1 MVSTME
7 NISLNLKANVS
18 SFNGAMKKVGKN
30 IAAASK
36 DTSKFTQIMAGAEKV
51 LLGVGLAAL
60 FTGMAIKNAAEG
72 ALKAFAKTFS
82 EVTEGTMLYNQSI
95 GRLSAAFEFLK
106 FSIADAFLTSTLGQ
120 QLLEVVFGVLDV
132 FNNLDPSIKAFI
144 FGGLLAV
151 AIFGGLLMVAGQVA
165 LAFLAITT
173 TLALIGG
180 LLGLSFV
187 ATLGIAVL
195 VALILGIFLLIG
207 LAVLAA
213 KVGAFDLAEAFI
225 KIALIVAGIAALLAI
240 MMGFPLIGIAIL
252 AAAFA
257 ALIIGFKL
265 GGLEFKIAFLKAVD
279 SIGKA
284 ITSMILAPI
293 NEMIRGI
300 NALTGTNFA
309 ELEVGDNSLMS
320 GNIRGVEQEIAAQKA
335 AKAEQET
342 SKGNTTDNSIS
353 IDNLSFPFSMVDP
366 AVQDFFKTLPASQFN
381 LGAGTGG

>member
-265 GGLEFKIAFLKAVD
+265 GGLEFKIAFLKAID

-309 ELEVGDNSLMS
+309 ELEVGDNSFMS
-320 GNIRGVEQEIAAQKA
+320 GKIRGVEQEIAAQKA

>member
-1 MVSTME
+1 MVSVME
-7 NISLNLKANVS
+7 SISLNLKANVS
-18 SFNGAMKKVGKN
+18 SFNGAMKKVSKN

-36 DTSKFTQIMAGAEKV
+36 DTSKFTQIMAGAEKA
-51 LLGVGLAAL
+51 LLGIGLAAL
-60 FTGMAIKNAAEG
+60 FTGMAIKNAAES
-72 ALKAFAKTFS
+72 ALKSFIKTFT

-120 QLLEVVFGVLDV
+120 QLLEVVFGILDA
-132 FNNLDPSIKAFI
+132 FNDLDPSVKAFV

-151 AIFGGLLMVAGQVA
+151 AIFGAVLMIAGQVA

-173 TLALIGG
+173 TLAILGG
-180 LLGLSFV
+180 LLGLSFA
-187 ATLGIAVL
+187 ATLGIAVV

-213 KVGAFDLAEAFI
+213 KFGAVDLAAAFI
-225 KIALIVAGIAALLAI
+225 KVALIVAGIAALLAI

-265 GGLEFKIAFLKAVD
+265 GGLQFKLAFLKAID

-284 ITSMILAPI
+284 ITNIIIDPI
-293 NEMIRGI
+293 NDMIQAI
-300 NALTGTNFA
+300 NDITGSNFA
-309 ELEVGDNSLMS
+309 ELKVGDNAFMS
-320 GNIRGVEQEIAAQKA
+320 EKIRGVEQEIAAQKA
-335 AKAEQET
+335 SKAEQET
-342 SKGNTTDNSIS
+342 SKANTTDNSVS
-353 IDNLSFPFSMVDP
+353 IDSLILSAPMIDP
-366 AVQDFFKTLPASQFN
+366 AVRDFFEMLPASQFN

>member
-1 MVSTME
+1 ME

-225 KIALIVAGIAALLAI
+225 KIAGIVAGIAALLAI

-265 GGLEFKIAFLKAVD
+265 GGLEFKIAFLKAID

-309 ELEVGDNSLMS
+309 ALEVGDNSFMS
-320 GNIRGVEQEIAAQKA
+320 GKIRGVEQEIAAQKA